1 MSDGFS
7 SVFHLVGLYSN
18 KLTSGHKANGHIWQ
32 LSSTSDSI
40 ALELCLERENNPY
53 VDVDWKILFVY
64 IDCEMCLSCSYV
76 DEIVVQK
83 FQSVQKFS
91 AFFLNTII
99 FVSLRVLRCCIRH
112 FVCTWNILVKIEL
125 FDWKKGI
132 KNLPHQKTKYLQRI
146 YFHRSSGTEFA
157 Q

>member
-32 LSSTSDSI
+32 LSSTSDSMCFG
-40 ALELCLERENNPY
+40 ALLGKTKKSVY
-53 VDVDWKILFVY
+53 VHWKILFVY
-64 IDCEMCLSCSYV
+64 IDCEMCLFCSYV
-76 DEIVVQK
+76 DEIVVQN

-112 FVCTWNILVKIEL
+112 FVYTWNILVKIEL

-132 KNLPHQKTKYLQRI
+132 KNLPHQKTKYL
-146 YFHRSSGTEFA
+146 
-157 Q
+157 

>member
-53 VDVDWKILFVY
+53 MYIGKFYLFIL
-64 IDCEMCLSCSYV
+64 IAKCAC
-76 DEIVVQK
+76 
-83 FQSVQKFS
+83 
-91 AFFLNTII
+91 
-99 FVSLRVLRCCIRH
+99 
-112 FVCTWNILVKIEL
+112 
-125 FDWKKGI
+125 
-132 KNLPHQKTKYLQRI
+132 
-146 YFHRSSGTEFA
+146 FA
-157 Q
+157 RMLMK